1 MNRPLRPLLVLTLL
15 AAGLAGLPAHAQITP
30 LPSVPEPAEN
40 PLTAEKAVLGKILF
54 WDQQLS
60 TDNTVACGLVIPRP
74 TGEWIRFGRPTRG
87 PTAFSATQMI

>member
-60 TDNTVACGLVIPRP
+60 TGQHRRLRHLSFP
-74 TGEWIRFGRPTRG
+74 GRRG
-87 PTAFSATQMI
+87 NGSGSGGPP